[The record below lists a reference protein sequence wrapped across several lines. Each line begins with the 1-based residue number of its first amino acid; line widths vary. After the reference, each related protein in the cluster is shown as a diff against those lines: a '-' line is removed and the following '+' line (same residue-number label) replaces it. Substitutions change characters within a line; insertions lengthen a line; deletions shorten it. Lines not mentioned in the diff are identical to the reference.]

1 MPKPGVYAQSA
12 EFRAKWD
19 RLIALRDDVKKV
31 LEQARADK
39 VIGASLEAS
48 VTLHCTGELAE
59 FVRSV
64 PQNELEDLLIVSQ
77 VKICEDD
84 AGTKGEVEGLGVSVE
99 RVQGHKC
106 ERCWKY
112 TSDVG
117 SHPEHPTLCARCAS
131 VLED

>member
-1 MPKPGVYAQSA
+1 M
-12 EFRAKWD
+12 
-19 RLIALRDDVKKV
+19 
-31 LEQARADK
+31 
-39 VIGASLEAS
+39 
-48 VTLHCTGELAE
+48 TLHCTGELAE